1 MTFMTFIS
9 NLEQW
14 LLRTTTCNASGS
26 VIPPACCQVFY
37 FAVYPQ
43 KLWLLSAPHH
53 GTADV
58 FEGRRPFLLNRL

>member
-53 GTADV
+53 DV